1 MRYSEDEALSEIIRR
16 SKRIARD
23 RRRKRDAILI
33 ASAVLIAICASGII
47 LSIPA
52 ENRIYDTMTLY
63 GSFLLNQSTGGYILV
78 AVIAFITGIA
88 VAIICRKYQN
98 EKKDP
103 ED

>member
-33 ASAVLIAICASGII
+33 ASAVLIAICASVII

-52 ENRIYDTMTLY
+52 GNRIYDTMTLY

>member
-16 SKRIARD
+16 SKRIASD

-33 ASAVLIAICASGII
+33 ASAVLIAICASVII

-52 ENRIYDTMTLY
+52 GNRIYDTMSLY

>member
-33 ASAVLIAICASGII
+33 ASAVLIAICASVII

-52 ENRIYDTMTLY
+52 GNRIYDTMTLY

-98 EKKDP
+98 EKKNP

>member
-33 ASAVLIAICASGII
+33 ASAVLIAICASVII

-52 ENRIYDTMTLY
+52 GNRIYDTMTLY

-78 AVIAFITGIA
+78 AMIAFITGIA

>member
-1 MRYSEDEALSEIIRR
+1 MRYSKDEALSEIIRR
-16 SKRIARD
+16 SKKIARD

-33 ASAVLIAICASGII
+33 ASAVLIAICASVII

-52 ENRIYDTMTLY
+52 GNRIYDTMTLY

>member
-1 MRYSEDEALSEIIRR
+1 MRYSEEEALGEIIRR

-23 RRRKRDAILI
+23 RRRKRETILI
-33 ASAVLIAICASGII
+33 ASAVLIAICASVII

-52 ENRIYDTMTLY
+52 GNRIYDTMTLY